1 MGSQQQ
7 LWRYED
13 NEAEIADW
21 LDGWLNHRAS
31 PVEMLTWTWFYGEA
45 VKDSGW
51 TREKELSE
59 WIEESTNNRHAW
71 EGVKQLLKTL
81 RLQNQPLPIALILWA
96 LDAADGT
103 RKAPNRRRGR
113 DETQNRFRNKSIV
126 TAIWMLQSGGLP
138 ATSNTGNSACHVV
151 AERLNLSYEAVC
163 TVWQNNRDMTLGD
176 YLQLDRGF

>member
-51 TREKELSE
+51 TREKE
-59 WIEESTNNRHAW
+59 TV
-71 EGVKQLLKTL
+71 GV
-81 RLQNQPLPIALILWA
+81 
-96 LDAADGT
+96 D
-103 RKAPNRRRGR
+103 
-113 DETQNRFRNKSIV
+113 
-126 TAIWMLQSGGLP
+126 
-138 ATSNTGNSACHVV
+138 
-151 AERLNLSYEAVC
+151 
-163 TVWQNNRDMTLGD
+163 
-176 YLQLDRGF
+176 